1 MQENTLICATC
12 GCSLVRLGITLERA
26 AHYEYHGRALVFCC
40 NGCLSLFKQA
50 PKFYLELTRHTIVCP
65 ACLSEKTIS
74 FSIPYK
80 HNNETLYFCHCPY
93 CMELFKKNP
102 DYYLDRLAGR
112 TDFKGLFSDDPDACC
127 H

>member
-1 MQENTLICATC
+1 
-12 GCSLVRLGITLERA
+12 VV
-26 AHYEYHGRALVFCC
+26 AHLFAWGLPWSGLRIS
-40 NGCLSLFKQA
+40 LSLFKQA

-102 DYYLDRLAGR
+102 DYYLDRLAGVAIDLSR
-112 TDFKGLFSDDPDACC
+112 LE
-127 H
+127 